1 MRTLEYLT
9 PPIAMSQASK
19 TRGYEMNR
27 PRLRVALVGVLLATV
42 TACSS
47 LEINRDTETSGTFKS
62 SARTWVF
69 LGWHMPRPAIQI
81 AHENISDSGLPN
93 VRETEVH
100 RTDWGW
106 FNWIIEIFSTR
117 TAYVKG
123 TWGYSGA
130 EIPPDR

>member
-1 MRTLEYLT
+1 M
-9 PPIAMSQASK
+9 PQASIP
-19 TRGYEMNR
+19 RDYEMIR
-27 PRLRVALVGVLLATV
+27 PRLRVAIAGVLLATV

-47 LEINRDTETSGTFKS
+47 LEITRDTETSGSFNS

-93 VRETEVH
+93 TRETEVH

-106 FNWIIEIFSTR
+106 FNWVIEIFSTR
-117 TAYVKG
+117 TAHVKG

-130 EIPPDR
+130 ELPPDQ

>member
-1 MRTLEYLT
+1 
-9 PPIAMSQASK
+9 MSQAPK
-19 TRGYEMNR
+19 HRDHEMTR
-27 PRLRVALVGVLLATV
+27 PRLRVALAGVLLASV

-47 LEINRDTETSGTFKS
+47 LEINRTTETSGSFKS

-69 LGWHMPRPAIQI
+69 LGWDLPRPAIQI
-81 AHENISDSGLPN
+81 AHENISDAGLPN
-93 VRETEVH
+93 TRETEVY

-106 FNWIIEIFSTR
+106 FNWVIEIFSTR
-117 TAYVKG
+117 KAYVKG